1 MSATVQALKN
11 QLLNDIELKSEIGVE
26 GINLEPEI
34 FKTLALGTEYQEQ
47 VHTLFEF
54 DHEAHE
60 DIPLPCGFT
69 NPNDV
74 HFGFKWD
81 RRSYFDIIR
90 EDGSYLLRKKGKELF
105 PIAFN
110 KRPKYFELKGSDGT
124 PFKTVGNYAP
134 GELAG
139 STLNVAYSNECALK
153 ETGLDCLFCN
163 ANATAARYA
172 HKEGVTWKN
181 PRLIGEAL
189 KAAWELDGVR
199 HFTLTG
205 GFIPERREVD
215 YYLDVAEAIV
225 DIAGLEDFN
234 GTAVIGAP
242 LDLEIID
249 KYAESAFRTLSIN
262 LEVWNPHY
270 FEIINPGKS
279 SQLGG
284 RGNWIK
290 ALEYAA
296 KKFGWG
302 KVRTS
307 FVTGIEPKNF
317 TIEGVEYLASIGV
330 ISLTG
335 GWNVGIGSAL
345 EGHRTPEPAWHWD
358 MYNKA
363 HDILKKYGFKHQDY
377 FDVSPGAN
385 TLVGDLF
392 AVEEELFP
400 IQKELTQNEL
410 TAKDSSRKSA

>member
-1 MSATVQALKN
+1 MSTNAAAQALKD
-11 QLLNDIELKSEIGVE
+11 QLLRDIELKSEVGIE
-26 GINLEPEI
+26 GLTFDPAI
-34 FKTLALGTEYQEQ
+34 FQNLALGTEYQEQ

-60 DIPLPCGFT
+60 DLPLPCGFT
-69 NPNDV
+69 NPNGV
-74 HFGFKWD
+74 HFSFKWD
-81 RRSYFDIIR
+81 RRSYFDIIY
-90 EDGSYLLRKKGKELF
+90 DGGQYILRKRGKELF

-110 KRPKYFELKGSDGT
+110 RRPKYFELQGSDGT
-124 PFKTVGNYAP
+124 PFRTVGSYAP
-134 GELAG
+134 GEIAG
-139 STLNVAYSNECALK
+139 ATLNVAYSNECALK
-153 ETGLDCLFCN
+153 EKGLDCLFCN

-172 HKEGVTWKN
+172 HKDGVGWKN

-189 KAAWELDGVR
+189 KAAWELDGVT

-205 GFIPERREVD
+205 GFIPEHREVD
-215 YYLDVAEAIV
+215 YYLDVAESIV
-225 DIAGLEDFN
+225 EITGLEDFN

-242 LDLEIID
+242 LDLEVID

-270 FEIINPGKS
+270 FEVINPGKS
-279 SQLGG
+279 QQLGG
-284 RGNWIK
+284 RDNWIR

-296 KKFGWG
+296 RKFGFG

-307 FVTGIEPKNF
+307 FVTGIEPKKF
-317 TIEGVEYLASIGV
+317 TLEGVEYLASIGV

-358 MYNKA
+358 MYNRA
-363 HDILKKYGFKHQDY
+363 HDILKRYGFKHQDY

-400 IQKELTQNEL
+400 IQKELH
-410 TAKDSSRKSA
+410 AKEN